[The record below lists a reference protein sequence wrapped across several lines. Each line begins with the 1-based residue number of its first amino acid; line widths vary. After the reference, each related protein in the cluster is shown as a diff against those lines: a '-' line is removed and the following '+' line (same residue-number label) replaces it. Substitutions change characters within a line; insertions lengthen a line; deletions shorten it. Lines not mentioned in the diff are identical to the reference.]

1 MKHTDLIKKL
11 TLEEKCAYLSGRDEW
26 STRSFS
32 GLGISSVFFSDGP
45 SGVRKQQGAGDH
57 LGLNPSVPA
66 TCFPSAATLCNSWD
80 NELCKKF
87 GEALGEEAAAE
98 NVNVLL
104 GPGVNIKRNPLCGR
118 NFEYF
123 SEDPYLSGKLAAAVI
138 KGVQKNGVGT
148 CVKHFAVNSQEFRR
162 MAMNSVIDE
171 RTLREIYLEAFEIA
185 VKEGKPVSLMSS
197 YNEING
203 IYANENR
210 HLLMDILRN
219 EWGFDGAVI
228 TDWGASNDHALGVKN
243 GSTLEMPSPG
253 LGSARELLGA
263 VRAGKITEKDIDD
276 RVSELLLLMT
286 KTSALKKCEDKKE
299 MHERHHVLARNIAT
313 ECAVLLKNEESILPL
328 RSGTRVAVIGDFA
341 FEPRYQGAGSSLVN
355 STKVDSVE
363 NLIGGYDLEISGME
377 RGYRRDGREDAS
389 GIKEAVDIA
398 ARADVVLFFFG
409 LNENSES
416 EGLDRIHMRIPQN
429 QIQLLQSLSQV
440 NPNIVGIISAGSAIE
455 MPWHHHFKALLH
467 GYLYGQ
473 AGAGA
478 MLDLITGRKNP
489 SGKLNETIPKKYED
503 TPSYPYYPSRQR
515 TSEYR
520 ESLFVGYRYY
530 DTADIPVLY
539 PFGYG
544 LSYTEFEYSDLSIM
558 KDRVSFKVKNVGKTD
573 GAEISQLYVGLEN
586 AKVFRPD
593 KELKGFV
600 KTFLKAGEEKEVVI
614 AFDDKTFRYWNVK
627 TCRWETEGGSYN
639 IMIGANVSDIR
650 LEGRLEVKGTTDI
663 YPYEKE
669 KLPSYY
675 SGSITKVPDEEYRL
689 ILGRPISDGTWGGEL
704 SVNDALCQMYY
715 AKNPLGRFVYNI
727 LDKRIKKASA
737 ADAPDLNT
745 LFQYNMPFRAIAK
758 MTGGSVSMEMVKGI
772 VDIVNGYNFR
782 GLKTI
787 VKGYFENR
795 HLNKLYKK
803 KYLKREDPLQK

>member
-1 MKHTDLIKKL
+1 MKHNDLIQKL

-32 GLGISSVFFSDGP
+32 GLGIASVFFSDGP

-66 TCFPSAATLCNSWD
+66 TCFPSAATLSNSWD
-80 NELCKKF
+80 NELCEKF

-118 NFEYF
+118 NFEYM
-123 SEDPYLSGKLAAAVI
+123 SEDPYLSGKLAASVI
-138 KGVQKNGVGT
+138 KGIQKNGVGA
-148 CVKHFAVNSQEFRR
+148 CVKHFAVNSQELRR

-185 VKEGKPVSLMSS
+185 VKEGKPASLMSS
-197 YNEING
+197 YNEVNG

-210 HLLMDILRN
+210 HLLMDILRG

-243 GSTLEMPSPG
+243 GSTLEMPAPG
-253 LGSARELLGA
+253 LSSARELLEA
-263 VRAGKITEKDIDD
+263 VRDGKIAEKDIDD
-276 RVSELLLLMT
+276 RVSELFELMK
-286 KTSALKKCEDKKE
+286 KTASLKKCDDKKE
-299 MHERHHVLARNIAT
+299 MHERHHTLARDIAS
-313 ECAVLLKNEESILPL
+313 ECAVLLKNEGHILPL
-328 RSGTRVAVIGDFA
+328 KSGTKVAVIGDFA

-363 NLIGGYDLEISGME
+363 NLINGYDLNIVGMT
-377 RGYRRDGREDAS
+377 RGYMRDGREDAA
-389 GIKEAVDIA
+389 GIKVAVDVA
-398 ARADVVLFFFG
+398 AKADVVLFFFG

-429 QIQLLQSLSQV
+429 QIQLMQALSQV

-530 DTADIPVLY
+530 DTGDIPVLY

-544 LSYTEFEYSDLSIM
+544 LSYTEFEYKDLKVS
-558 KDRVSFKVKNVGKTD
+558 KDQVSFKVKNIGTYD
-573 GAEISQLYVGLEN
+573 GAEISQLYIGLEN
-586 AKVFRPD
+586 AKVFRPH
-593 KELKGFV
+593 KELKGFA

-614 AFDDKTFRYWNVK
+614 PFDDKTFRYWNVK
-627 TCRWETEGGSYN
+627 TCNWETEGGNYS
-639 IMIGANVSDIR
+639 ILIGSSVADIR
-650 LEGRLEVKGTTDI
+650 LKGNLETDGTTDI
-663 YPYEKE
+663 CPYERE

-675 SGSITKVPDEEYRL
+675 SGDITKVSDEEYKL
-689 ILGRPISDGTWGGEL
+689 ILGRLIPDGTWGGEL
-704 SVNDALCQMYY
+704 TINDALCQMYY
-715 AKNPLGRFVYNI
+715 AKNSFSRFIYNI
-727 LDKRIKKASA
+727 LDKRIKKASESST
-737 ADAPDLNT
+737 PDLNT

-758 MTGGSVSMEMVKGI
+758 MTGGAVSMDMVKGM
-772 VDIVNGYNFR
+772 VDIVNGNNFR
-782 GLKTI
+782 GFKTI
-787 VKGYFENR
+787 LKGYFENR
-795 HLNKLYKK
+795 RLNKLYKK